1 MDGNKS
7 DFLVAKSYLVHNTE
21 FTEVFAQLVTIKGKP
36 YIGLQRKCFRSEEE
50 KELNHQIQ
58 KSILIPIEAWNTV
71 ISQASPVLLKEAK
84 RIQKNPNIQQLENS
98 ILSHLKKVQA
108 NNGMQ
113 TVLIWKIFAGD
124 FYFCANLILFNHS

>member
-36 YIGLQRKCFRSEEE
+36 YIGLQRKSFRSEEE

-113 TVLIWKIFAGD
+113 TVLI
-124 FYFCANLILFNHS
+124 